1 VLEEFSLQVQQL
13 LILLLSGNMTEE
25 DLKIGVLNT
34 ITLMLSFTTIEAT
47 LRVALLG
54 VSIAYT
60 GFKLYKLIKERKKW
74 L

>member
-1 VLEEFSLQVQQL
+1 
-13 LILLLSGNMTEE
+13 MT
-25 DLKIGVLNT
+25 
-34 ITLMLSFTTIEAT
+34 TLMLSFTSIEAA
-47 LRVALLG
+47 LRIFLLG

>member
-1 VLEEFSLQVQQL
+1 
-13 LILLLSGNMTEE
+13 MTEE
-25 DLKIGVLNT
+25 DLKIGILNMT
-34 ITLMLSFTTIEAT
+34 TLMLSFTSVEAA
-47 LRVALLG
+47 LRVALLA

>member
-1 VLEEFSLQVQQL
+1 
-13 LILLLSGNMTEE
+13 MTEE
-25 DLKIGVLNT
+25 DLKIGILNS

-47 LRVALLG
+47 LRVALLA